1 MKSGI
6 DMKRKRLISIL
17 LLSLIIISV
26 YLFRFQLLFVV
37 GDFLVKQDPLEKSD
51 AMFVLSGRPFE
62 RGIAAMNIFFDGY
75 ADSVICM
82 GSTIPQD
89 ISALGY
95 NYTEAELIK
104 HFLCHRMQIPENV
117 VITLPEGSSTYEE
130 SEAILEYALEHKLK
144 KIIIVSSSFH
154 TRRIQQTFRNKFED
168 KGIQIIVRG
177 HAAKHK
183 AQNWWKEEHELIN
196 VNNEY
201 IKLMYYKL
209 KY

>member
-1 MKSGI
+1 M
-6 DMKRKRLISIL
+6 
-17 LLSLIIISV
+17 
-26 YLFRFQLLFVV
+26 LFVV

-154 TRRIQQTFRNKFED
+154 TRRIQQTFKDKFED

-177 HAAKHK
+177 HAGKHK

>member
-26 YLFRFQLLFVV
+26 YLFRFQLLFVI
-37 GDFLVKQDPLEKSD
+37 GDFLVKQNPLEKSD

-117 VITLPEGSSTYEE
+117 VITLLEGSSTYEE
-130 SEAILEYALEHKLK
+130 SEAILEYAIEHKLK